1 MYLQMEDLI
10 GFAYFTVI
18 FMTFGLLTGAC
29 LMRRIDALARA
40 IDEHAEKF
48 IN

>member
-1 MYLQMEDLI
+1 MEDLI

-18 FMTFGLLTGAC
+18 FMTFGLITGAC
-29 LMRRIDALARA
+29 LMRRLDSLSRA

-48 IN
+48 ID